1 MRTRVLATLFD
12 SFATVLV
19 SDYSMSIA
27 TVAGLGE
34 AALPEARSMD
44 CSSDGNRAVF
54 DRRKVLSFHPTS
66 TVVAR

>member
-27 TVAGLGE
+27 TVTGLGE
-34 AALPEARSMD
+34 AALMVWLLVKA
-44 CSSDGNRAVF
+44 SSIGRLTIDVEER
-54 DRRKVLSFHPTS
+54 
-66 TVVAR
+66 